1 MTKPFKAPRKV
12 TLCEEDISNS
22 DVQAITE
29 TENARDQEARQDK
42 DVFVNPYPKGIKLMS
57 YREALECSKHGEV
70 LRWSTDSEG
79 EEIKATEPDKKQSFS
94 CQHKFH
100 ITKVVGHGT
109 VGYCF
114 DSDPELGGTGY
125 LIGLH
130 RCQSFKVMQRKVN
143 EQTVDAATGKRKQ
156 KGNPLKYNRGD
167 LVLTDC
173 NVTGSNY
180 GTASK
185 PKFPL
190 IELWTTVLLPE
201 LDALVK
207 PGGPC

>member
-1 MTKPFKAPRKV
+1 M
-12 TLCEEDISNS
+12 
-22 DVQAITE
+22 
-29 TENARDQEARQDK
+29 
-42 DVFVNPYPKGIKLMS
+42 
-57 YREALECSKHGEV
+57 
-70 LRWSTDSEG
+70 
-79 EEIKATEPDKKQSFS
+79 
-94 CQHKFH
+94 
-100 ITKVVGHGT
+100 GHGT

-114 DSDPELGGTGY
+114 DSDPELDGTGY

-130 RCQSFKVMQRKVN
+130 RCQSYKVMQRKVN
-143 EQTVDAATGKRKQ
+143 EQTIDPETGKRKQ

-173 NVTGSNY
+173 NMTGSNY

-190 IELWTTVLLPE
+190 TELWMTVLLPE
-201 LDALVK
+201 LEALVK